1 MLVFTGVAHFVKTD
15 LMIEMIP
22 DFIPFKKET
31 VYLSGLIEI
40 IAAIGLFKKYSKT
53 YQLYVNSIFSFSL
66 AS

>member
-31 VYLSGLIEI
+31 VYWTGLIEI
-40 IAAIGLFKKYSKT
+40 IA
-53 YQLYVNSIFSFSL
+53 
-66 AS
+66 